1 MQTLATLTLAAAFSV
16 QAEVPNGELPEMI
29 TDRPDYTESVEV
41 VGKSV
46 IQTEHGITLER
57 EGDAHTNT
65 NRNAAEANLPRFMDQ
80 FRVLEDSR
88 EAAGT
93 LIEHSKSQTLEGVV
107 RQLMAMAEGNK
118 LAAFTPEAVP
128 VRQEIESGG
137 TVRPKPAL
145 RAPLGRISPRENFMR
160 NLKCLSPATEC
171 KN

>member
-1 MQTLATLTLAAAFSV
+1 MQTLATLTLAAAFSA

-65 NRNAAEANLPRFMDQ
+65 NRNAAEANLPHFMDQ

-107 RQLMAMAEGNK
+107 RQLMAMAEGK
-118 LAAFTPEAVP
+118 
-128 VRQEIESGG
+128 
-137 TVRPKPAL
+137 
-145 RAPLGRISPRENFMR
+145 
-160 NLKCLSPATEC
+160 
-171 KN
+171 